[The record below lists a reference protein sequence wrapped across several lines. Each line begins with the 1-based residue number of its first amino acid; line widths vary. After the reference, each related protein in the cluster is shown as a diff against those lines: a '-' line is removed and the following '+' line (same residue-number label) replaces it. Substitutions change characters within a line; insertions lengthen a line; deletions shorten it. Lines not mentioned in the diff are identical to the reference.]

1 MNPNSVPAPLSEL
14 DDRDMDSIINELVV
28 IAHPDAHSSTSPTYT
43 SVHECYLEVSKDVMM
58 RFYNLGLSR
67 VSTAAHLY
75 ALEYRLW
82 KRGHSPGSGDP
93 GDPGDKFPFAKPLTH
108 VAHEPFSSEY
118 DVFYRAK
125 QAEESHEKPNLA
137 IADVNQP
144 LRDGADQECP
154 DIGATEEVHQ
164 TSAAQP
170 NQSVNKRGLDVADTM
185 VLAPQPKR
193 SQT

>member
-1 MNPNSVPAPLSEL
+1 MRWNTGCGS
-14 DDRDMDSIINELVV
+14 
-28 IAHPDAHSSTSPTYT
+28 
-43 SVHECYLEVSKDVMM
+43 EVS
-58 RFYNLGLSR
+58 LSQLPHI
-67 VSTAAHLY
+67 VSEATCMATVPNTCGPVRTTLLSLTMYFFLLFLPSSNQTLLA
-75 ALEYRLW
+75 
-82 KRGHSPGSGDP
+82 GHSPGS

-118 DVFYRAK
+118 DVFYHAK
-125 QAEESHEKPNLA
+125 QAEESREKPNLA

-144 LRDGADQECP
+144 LRDGADQEYP

-170 NQSVNKRGLDVADTM
+170 NQSVNKRGLNAADTM